1 MPPGTRDSDK
11 ELTAEFLRMCKVG
24 VRGAGAE
31 AAGGTET
38 RLPQG
43 DQKKRDAKNKDVG
56 RIAG

>member
-1 MPPGTRDSDK
+1 MPPGTRGSDK
-11 ELTAEFLRMCKVG
+11 ELTSEFFRMSKVG

-38 RLPQG
+38 WLPQG
-43 DQKKRDAKNKDVG
+43 DQEKRDVKNKDVG